1 MFSSKCTVCDR
12 KKSRFIEE
20 QEPNGWISSLRMKA
34 PVSKVSLIGSI
45 LF

>member
-1 MFSSKCTVCDR
+1 MFSSKCTVCDC
-12 KKSRFIEE
+12 KKSRFIEK